1 LGEGGRRQR
10 PPFPKPQPFAV
21 KIAPPLHHPG
31 NSQDK
36 RRKSLRKPIGSAVR
50 KTAVGILVVA
60 ACGLAAACFPLRALT
75 LRAGDAIIFCRL
87 VKPGDTFLLKYLH
100 SVALS
105 DVWERFAIDRDYHLT
120 LTETRF
126 KGQGAGLPAGLD
138 GNEKL
143 TRQGEW
149 FIISGMTRTLPSLF
163 WRIQPQWEDRFRF
176 GDEPEHNISRR
187 VGAALV
193 LIQGERITLGAYLG
207 YRLIGNDVLTTH
219 ADGGI

>member
-1 LGEGGRRQR
+1 M
-10 PPFPKPQPFAV
+10 
-21 KIAPPLHHPG
+21 
-31 NSQDK
+31 
-36 RRKSLRKPIGSAVR
+36 R

-105 DVWERFAIDRDYHLT
+105 DVGERFAIDRNYHLT

-126 KGQGAGLPAGLD
+126 KGQGAGLPAGLS

-149 FIISGMTRTLPSLF
+149 FIISGMTRTLPSLY
-163 WRIQPQWEDRFRF
+163 WRVQPQWEDRFRM
-176 GDEPEHNISRR
+176 GDEPEHNLSRR
-187 VGAALV
+187 IGADLV
-193 LIQGERITLGAYLG
+193 LIQVERMTLGTYLR
-207 YRLIGNDVLTTH
+207 YRWIGNDTLTTRR
-219 ADGGI
+219 DEGI